1 MIKRGDYNIHIL
13 VKDYTLLTNNL
24 DILPKRYLKKKII
37 LTSVLRI
44 LVNNQVKKIFSKKKK
59 LIF

>member
-24 DILPKRYLKKKII
+24 YILPKRYLKKKDY
-37 LTSVLRI
+37 SNDVLRI
-44 LVNNQVKKIFSKKKK
+44 LVNNSVKKYFIKKK

>member
-13 VKDYTLLTNNL
+13 VKHYTLLTNNL
-24 DILPKRYLKKKII
+24 YILPKRYFKKKDY
-37 LTSVLRI
+37 SNDVLRI
-44 LVNNQVKKIFSKKKK
+44 LVNNPVKKYFIKKK